1 MMHISKYQILKKIF
15 RENNN
20 GSVKQSII
28 LNVKDVIYLKEILE
42 KNESR

>member
-1 MMHISKYQILKKIF
+1 MHISKYQILKKIF
-15 RENNN
+15 REKHN

-28 LNVKDVIYLKEILE
+28 LNVKDVIYLKKILE